1 MGDMH
6 STILDFEALK
16 EALCDEDGKIS
27 ERLLAERYIETGG
40 LYSRNR
46 KLYDIDGEVDKEQLK
61 NDIAKILSV
70 VYKSNVNQKVNAV
83 LELIITLAYVP
94 EIEIPKNEIPLRN
107 GTIVIENGS
116 FSFTEEK
123 HFSPYRLNC
132 DFDPNASSPER
143 FLRWVKDLFH
153 DEDIAGFQEIFGY
166 LLLPTTQSEKAFFL
180 LGTGGEGKS
189 IWGWLLE
196 KMMGNAFISCKIPE
210 LENNRFTLA
219 TIENKLVAFDDD
231 LNHEALKTTEI
242 FKSFVSNKGKMM
254 GERKGM
260 DKFEFSPFARLC
272 ACGNFALS
280 ALYDTSDAFFRRIY
294 PIRVKNKSPDRF
306 DITDFEQP
314 MLNELPGILLWAL
327 QGLKR
332 LIQNQYHFSMSDRS
346 KKLLEDMQDDAN
358 SIPLFA
364 ESELQFGEA
373 FKVASCDLVR
383 AYRNYCVR
391 NGEKPRGDKA
401 LVQYFKDRED
411 LYGIHHARRVK
422 GDSRGFIG
430 MGLKHS
436 IPLISTAKGGEQDE

>member
-1 MGDMH
+1 MGNMH
-6 STILDFEALK
+6 NATLNFEALR

-27 ERLLAERYIETGG
+27 ERLLAEKYIESGQ

-46 KLYDIDGEVDKEQLK
+46 KLYDIDGEVDKEQIK
-61 NDIAKILSV
+61 NDIAKILSI
-70 VYKSNVNQKVNAV
+70 VYTSNVNQKVNAA

-94 EIEIPKNEIPLRN
+94 EIEVRKNEIPLRN
-107 GTIVIENGS
+107 GTIVITDEN
-116 FSFTEEK
+116 FTYIEEK
-123 HFSPYRLNC
+123 HRSPYRLNC
-132 DFDPNASSPER
+132 DFDPNAPTPER
-143 FLRWVKDLFH
+143 FLRWVNDLFH
-153 DEDIAGFQEIFGY
+153 EDDIAGFQEILGY

-196 KMMGNAFISCKIPE
+196 KIMGNAYVTCKIPE

-231 LNHEALKTTEI
+231 LNHEALKTTDI
-242 FKSFVSNKGKMM
+242 FKSLVTNKSKMM
-254 GERKGM
+254 GERKGI
-260 DKFEFSPFARLC
+260 DKFEFAPFARLC

-294 PIRVKNKSPDRF
+294 PIRVKNKPPERF

-314 MLNELPGILLWAL
+314 MLNELSGILLWAL

-332 LIQNQYHFSMSDRS
+332 LVRNGYHFSISERS
-346 KKLLEDMQDDAN
+346 KKLIEDMQDDAN

-364 ESELQFGEA
+364 ESELLFGE
-373 FKVASCDLVR
+373 KYKITSSELVK
-383 AYRNYCVR
+383 AYRNYCIK
-391 NGEKPRGDKA
+391 NGEKARGDKA

-411 LYGIHHARRVK
+411 LYSIRHARRVS
-422 GDSRGFIG
+422 GNSRGFVG
-430 MGLKHS
+430 MGIKYSNIHS
-436 IPLISTAKGGEQDE
+436 PKGGEQNE

>member
-6 STILDFEALK
+6 NAKLNFEALK
-16 EALCDEDGKIS
+16 EICDEDGKLSEILFS
-27 ERLLAERYIETGG
+27 EWCIERLS
-40 LYSRNR
+40 LYSINR

-61 NDIAKILSV
+61 NELAKVLSV
-70 VYKSNVNQKVNAV
+70 FYKSNINQKVNAV
-83 LELIITLAYVP
+83 YELIVTLAYVP
-94 EIEIPKNEIPLRN
+94 KIEIRKNEIPLRN
-107 GTIVIENGS
+107 GTIVIGDDGI

-123 HFSPYRLNC
+123 YRSPYRLPVC
-132 DFDPNASSPER
+132 FDPNQTLHPR
-143 FLRWVKDLFH
+143 F
-153 DEDIAGFQEIFGY
+153 DEWRNGLIHEEDMAGFQEIFGY
-166 LLLPTTQSEKAFFL
+166 LLLPTTQCEKAFFL

-189 IWGWLLE
+189 IWGWLLG
-196 KMMGNAFISCKIPE
+196 KLMGNAFTPCKIPE
-210 LENNRFTLA
+210 IENNRFTLA
-219 TIENKLVAFDDD
+219 TLENKLVAFDDD
-231 LNHEALKTTEI
+231 TDSNGLRTTDTA
-242 FKSFVSNKGKMM
+242 KSLITNKSVMM

-260 DKFEFSPFARLC
+260 DKFEFSPFVRLC

-280 ALYDTSDAFFRRIY
+280 ALYDTSDGFFRRIY

-346 KKLLEDMQDDAN
+346 KKLLEDIRDDAN

-364 ESELQFGEA
+364 ESELQFGDA

-391 NGEKPRGDKA
+391 NGETPRGDKT
-401 LVQYFKDRED
+401 LLQYFKDRED

-436 IPLISTAKGGEQDE
+436 IPLIPTAKGGEQDE

>member
-6 STILDFEALK
+6 STKLNFEASK
-16 EALCDEDGKIS
+16 EICDEEGKYS
-27 ERLLAERYIETGG
+27 EPLFAEWCRDRFG
-40 LYSRNR
+40 LCSINR

-61 NDIAKILSV
+61 NELAKVLSV
-70 VYKSNVNQKVNAV
+70 FYKTNVNQKVNAA
-83 LELIITLAYVP
+83 LELIITFSYVP
-94 EIEIPKNEIPLRN
+94 EIEIRKNEIPLRN
-107 GTIVIENGS
+107 GTIFIEDGS
-116 FSFTEEK
+116 FSFTKEK
-123 HFSPYRLNC
+123 HLSPYRLNC
-132 DFDPNASSPER
+132 DFDPCAPSPER
-143 FLRWVKDLFH
+143 FLRWVKELFH

-231 LNHEALKTTEI
+231 LNHEALKTTDT
-242 FKSFVSNKGKMM
+242 FKSIVTNKSKMM
-254 GERKGM
+254 GERKGV

-294 PIRVKNKSPDRF
+294 PIRVKNKSPERF

-358 SIPLFA
+358 SILLFA
-364 ESELQFGEA
+364 EMSFNLA
-373 FKVASCDLVR
+373 
-383 AYRNYCVR
+383 
-391 NGEKPRGDKA
+391 KPLR
-401 LVQYFKDRED
+401 L
-411 LYGIHHARRVK
+411 HHV
-422 GDSRGFIG
+422 IW
-430 MGLKHS
+430 
-436 IPLISTAKGGEQDE
+436 